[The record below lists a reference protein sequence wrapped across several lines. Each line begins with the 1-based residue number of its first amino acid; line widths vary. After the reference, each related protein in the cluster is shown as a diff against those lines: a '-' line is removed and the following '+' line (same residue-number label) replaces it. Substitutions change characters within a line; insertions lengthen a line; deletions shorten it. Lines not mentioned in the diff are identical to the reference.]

1 LLWKNWRDV
10 WNFMLQAV
18 QNSVNA
24 IIGVFNALLSGH
36 SSVIATM
43 IDSIEKLVSAMTFG
57 RNPLADQM
65 TAAANAIR
73 QGIPEIDLGT
83 LKVEEFTQAIDDS
96 SLEMEKSA
104 ETATAVLPVIAENA
118 TNMASEVGTA
128 FESVKADVIDLDAV
142 YDRWL
147 ENEIQRGIQMGR
159 DVTEPYLQQQRAKAA
174 ADAEYQLELEDLR
187 AAQKRADEGWVA
199 HKLEVA
205 NREID
210 VEFNQFKETQRLAAE
225 ATQLAAAAAAEQIRI
240 DEEVANAT
248 KQRQDRIISGWDAV
262 RNALDPVLSK
272 LRDFGVRASDVIT
285 KWAEETGQ
293 SSTAIIDHLA
303 SIEVAHTDLKSIVGE
318 FASATNQSLDTVVS
332 GFEKVAEVVEE
343 TVVEV
348 VEDTKKMAADVGTV
362 MVALASKLAPPTT
375 AAPGGFLTPQ
385 AMANPQHVRPGFQAS
400 PMDYLQMTME
410 RNIEGIRQI
419 QAGATIAGPQ
429 GGVKLHREF
438 IPGATESFQKLT
450 TEQQFAQNF
459 IGRAA
464 EWLRQGGGMTVVTNI
479 MGDVIGVDDL
489 ESRILQTV
497 RDGKLAGG
505 LT

>member
-1 LLWKNWRDV
+1 
-10 WNFMLQAV
+10 M
-18 QNSVNA
+18 
-24 IIGVFNALLSGH
+24 
-36 SSVIATM
+36 
-43 IDSIEKLVSAMTFG
+43 
-57 RNPLADQM
+57 
-65 TAAANAIR
+65 
-73 QGIPEIDLGT
+73 
-83 LKVEEFTQAIDDS
+83 
-96 SLEMEKSA
+96 
-104 ETATAVLPVIAENA
+104 
-118 TNMASEVGTA
+118 
-128 FESVKADVIDLDAV
+128 
-142 YDRWL
+142 
-147 ENEIQRGIQMGR
+147 
-159 DVTEPYLQQQRAKAA
+159 
-174 ADAEYQLELEDLR
+174 
-187 AAQKRADEGWVA
+187 
-199 HKLEVA
+199 
-205 NREID
+205 
-210 VEFNQFKETQRLAAE
+210 
-225 ATQLAAAAAAEQIRI
+225 
-240 DEEVANAT
+240 
-248 KQRQDRIISGWDAV
+248 
-262 RNALDPVLSK
+262 
-272 LRDFGVRASDVIT
+272 
-285 KWAEETGQ
+285 
-293 SSTAIIDHLA
+293 
-303 SIEVAHTDLKSIVGE
+303 
-318 FASATNQSLDTVVS
+318 
-332 GFEKVAEVVEE
+332 VEE